1 MERIVERQRH
11 EGSDLRKGGGRHLLQ
26 RRLHGIAAWPSSI
39 LRRLGNR
46 RYIEG
51 GELPTVIV
59 LTNFWGHRCGHNLA
73 LEFKKRSDNILGRI
87 LGSRICP

>member
-1 MERIVERQRH
+1 MERIVERRRH
-11 EGSDLRKGGGRHLLQ
+11 EESDLGKGGGRHLLR

-51 GELPTVIV
+51 GELPTAVV
-59 LTNFWGHRCGHNLA
+59 LTNIDPRVPSLPS
-73 LEFKKRSDNILGRI
+73 RSSSSD
-87 LGSRICP
+87 